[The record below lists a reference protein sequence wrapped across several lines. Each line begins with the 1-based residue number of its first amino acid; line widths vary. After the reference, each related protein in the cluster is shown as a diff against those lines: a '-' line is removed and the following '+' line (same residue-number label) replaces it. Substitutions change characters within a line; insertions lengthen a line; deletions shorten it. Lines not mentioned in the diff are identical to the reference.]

1 MGLKTQF
8 VYEVEMIY
16 ETTGDYMTFKYV
28 SDEPVEDLK
37 IFDDFVAN
45 CSIVVQGM
53 EEEEV
58 ETDDEDDSDIY
69 TVKVEEVNA

>member
-53 EEEEV
+53 EEEEI
-58 ETDDEDDSDIY
+58 ET
-69 TVKVEEVNA
+69 EEETGLKTEQEVSA

>member
-1 MGLKTQF
+1 MSRLKTQY

-45 CSIVVQGM
+45 CSIIIQGM

-58 ETDDEDDSDIY
+58 EIEEESDLRQ
-69 TVKVEEVNA
+69 EVSA

>member
-1 MGLKTQF
+1 MSRLKTQY

-28 SDEPVEDLK
+28 SDEPVKDMK

-45 CSIVVQGM
+45 CSIIIQGM
-53 EEEEV
+53 EEEEI
-58 ETDDEDDSDIY
+58 EIEDESDLRQ
-69 TVKVEEVNA
+69 EVSA

>member
-1 MGLKTQF
+1 MKLKTQY

-28 SDEPVEDLK
+28 SDEPIEELK

-53 EEEEV
+53 EEEEI
-58 ETDDEDDSDIY
+58 EIEDDS
-69 TVKVEEVNA
+69 EVMA

>member
-1 MGLKTQF
+1 MSRLKTQY

-28 SDEPVEDLK
+28 SDEPVKDMK
-37 IFDDFVAN
+37 IFDDFVGN
-45 CSIVVQGM
+45 CSIVIQGM

-58 ETDDEDDSDIY
+58 EI
-69 TVKVEEVNA
+69 EEETGLKTEVGAM

>member
-1 MGLKTQF
+1 MSRLKTQY

-28 SDEPVEDLK
+28 SDKPVEDLK

-45 CSIVVQGM
+45 CSIIIQGM

-58 ETDDEDDSDIY
+58 EIEEESDLRQ
-69 TVKVEEVNA
+69 EVSA

>member
-1 MGLKTQF
+1 MSRLKTQY

-45 CSIVVQGM
+45 CSIIIQGM

-58 ETDDEDDSDIY
+58 EIEEEETGLKTE
-69 TVKVEEVNA
+69 VEV

>member
-1 MGLKTQF
+1 MSRLKTQY

-28 SDEPVEDLK
+28 SDEPVKDMQ

-45 CSIVVQGM
+45 CSIVIQGM
-53 EEEEV
+53 EEEEI
-58 ETDDEDDSDIY
+58 EIEDESDLRQ
-69 TVKVEEVNA
+69 EVSA

>member
-1 MGLKTQF
+1 MKLKTQY

-16 ETTGDYMTFKYV
+16 ETTGDYMNFKYV
-28 SDEPVEDLK
+28 SDEPIEELK

-45 CSIVVQGM
+45 CSIIVQGM

-58 ETDDEDDSDIY
+58 EIEDDS
-69 TVKVEEVNA
+69 EVMA

>member
-8 VYEVEMIY
+8 VYEVEIIY

-58 ETDDEDDSDIY
+58 ET
-69 TVKVEEVNA
+69 EEEETGLKTEQEVSA

>member
-1 MGLKTQF
+1 MKLKTQY

-28 SDEPVEDLK
+28 SDEPIEELK

-45 CSIVVQGM
+45 CSIVVQSM
-53 EEEEV
+53 EEEEI
-58 ETDDEDDSDIY
+58 EIEDDS
-69 TVKVEEVNA
+69 EVMA

>member
-1 MGLKTQF
+1 MMRLKTQY

-28 SDEPVEDLK
+28 SDEPIEELK

-53 EEEEV
+53 EEEEI
-58 ETDDEDDSDIY
+58 EIEDDS
-69 TVKVEEVNA
+69 EVMA